1 MAKYNIRE
9 YKESGAS
16 YQESINPDIL
26 DELHT
31 KILNILLIQRK
42 FMDKDYSAKK
52 LAQDLNTNSR
62 YVSAV
67 CNVKF
72 HMNYATLINK
82 YRIDEAMSILIDRR
96 YLKLNMEDVAS
107 MVGFANRQSFYSAFY
122 KQNGITDSEIK
133 TYPVSVNQD
142 WSYTKTSDQKPEDQM
157 YVLSQVIEVD
167 SSSVDAISNL
177 SKDASKLASI
187 NALYSTQS
195 VEYYYS
201 GLPELRI
208 NLLSDAIKDAKL
220 RAQKIAE
227 SNNQIVGSL
236 RSASMGSVLVLAPN
250 ANVEDGSW
258 GSYDTSTIDKEVM
271 VTVRA
276 SFLIK

>member
-96 YLKLNMEDVAS
+96 YLKLNMEDVA
-107 MVGFANRQSFYSAFY
+107 Y
-122 KQNGITDSEIK
+122 I
-133 TYPVSVNQD
+133 
-142 WSYTKTSDQKPEDQM
+142 
-157 YVLSQVIEVD
+157 
-167 SSSVDAISNL
+167 SSV
-177 SKDASKLASI
+177 KR
-187 NALYSTQS
+187 
-195 VEYYYS
+195 ER
-201 GLPELRI
+201 GLDYPFARQF
-208 NLLSDAIKDAKL
+208 SF
-220 RAQKIAE
+220 
-227 SNNQIVGSL
+227 SL
-236 RSASMGSVLVLAPN
+236 
-250 ANVEDGSW
+250 NV
-258 GSYDTSTIDKEVM
+258 
-271 VTVRA
+271 A
-276 SFLIK
+276 F